1 MPFLVAVQRME
12 SDFIVKNNG
21 PGRLRLSL
29 DETGGLNKVFSSSD
43 GDEGMDWKGG
53 V

>member
-1 MPFLVAVQRME
+1 ME
-12 SDFIVKNNG
+12 FDFIVKNNG
-21 PGRLRLSL
+21 LGRLRLSL
-29 DETGGLNKVFSSSD
+29 DEIGGFNKVFSSLD